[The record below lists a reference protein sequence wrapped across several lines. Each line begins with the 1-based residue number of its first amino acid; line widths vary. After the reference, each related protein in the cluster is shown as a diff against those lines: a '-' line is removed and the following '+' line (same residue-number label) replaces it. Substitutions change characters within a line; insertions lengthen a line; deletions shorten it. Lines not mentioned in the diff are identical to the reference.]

1 MKMPVTWSD
10 GLGLGVESISK
21 SRQEMLVVCTGLE
34 TVEGQKVV
42 SILRFSQQSSK
53 ATLIFDSLR
62 LYLLRV

>member
-21 SRQEMLVVCTGLE
+21 SRQEMLVACTGLE